1 MWSAEGVD
9 AQQSRGW
16 WGRLVPRVLGTAN
29 CLGLSH
35 KKLIQ
40 GGHTWGRGRMEIE
53 FGGQVW
59 KRWEGTFAREALC
72 TEVLCHPLSCLSG
85 SSECEQVWLQGA
97 QTRNPVTS

>member
-1 MWSAEGVD
+1 MWPAEGVD
-9 AQQSRGW
+9 A
-16 WGRLVPRVLGTAN
+16 LAVPGVAGEAGATCPQVRKLPG
-29 CLGLSH
+29 
-35 KKLIQ
+35 KLIQ

-85 SSECEQVWLQGA
+85 SSECE
-97 QTRNPVTS
+97 